1 MFEKLLSANLSAA
14 LFPAV
19 IVEALGHILH
29 FAQTAREPTSALCV
43 WINFVLPN
51 LTKTLG
57 WVGLAVRILRYK
69 LELGLRVV
77 YIFTLLQ

>member
-29 FAQTAREPTSALCV
+29 FAQTAREPNPPLPSPFHLHLVKKLSSALNKKIV
-43 WINFVLPN
+43 V
-51 LTKTLG
+51 
-57 WVGLAVRILRYK
+57 VG
-69 LELGLRVV
+69 
-77 YIFTLLQ
+77 

>member
-29 FAQTAREPTSALCV
+29 FAQTAREPNPPL
-43 WINFVLPN
+43 
-51 LTKTLG
+51 TLG
-57 WVGLAVRILRYK
+57 VDKPILR
-69 LELGLRVV
+69 LILVNDLIRMV
-77 YIFTLLQ
+77 